1 MRKWVKYLIMILIA
15 ACIWLLFQYFY
26 YGSLEPLGL
35 NLLLAIVFG
44 IGMSIV
50 DFCFFE
56 RKKK

>member
-50 DFCFFE
+50 DFYFF
-56 RKKK
+56 

>member
-15 ACIWLLFQYFY
+15 ACIWLLFQYLY
-26 YGSLEPLGL
+26 YGSMEPLGL

-44 IGMSIV
+44 MGMSIV
-50 DFCFFE
+50 DIYFFE

>member
-15 ACIWLLFQYFY
+15 ACIWLLFQYLY
-26 YGSLEPLGL
+26 YGSLEPLGF

-44 IGMSIV
+44 IGMSII
-50 DFCFFE
+50 DFYFFE